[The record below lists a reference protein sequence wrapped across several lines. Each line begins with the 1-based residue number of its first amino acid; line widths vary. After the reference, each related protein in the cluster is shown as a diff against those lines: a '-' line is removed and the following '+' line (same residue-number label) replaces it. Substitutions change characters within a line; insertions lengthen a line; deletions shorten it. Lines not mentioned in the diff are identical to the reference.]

1 MLYLAV
7 GLTVVFFAPVV
18 FKIYLFF
25 DGDSGRAN
33 FCVYLFFVRIFGGYA
48 KLSGKYFLIH
58 VSEKRAKVFSKNDM
72 NMSGI
77 NLLKAFLPLEMY
89 LGLRV
94 PYDNLSAL
102 FVFHSACVLSAPV
115 VKTLK
120 PALKVT
126 TKTERGQSFSFAV
139 KLAAAVN
146 LFSVILKLSEGLWK
160 KAIK

>member
-18 FKIYLFF
+18 FKLYLFF

-48 KLSGKYFLIH
+48 KLSGRYVLLH
-58 VSEKRAKVFSKNDM
+58 VSDKRAKGYSKKDM

-77 NLLKAFLPLEMY
+77 NLLKAFLPLELY

-94 PYDNLSAL
+94 PYDNLSVL
-102 FVFHSACVLSAPV
+102 LLFHSACVLSAPV

-126 TKTERGQSFSFAV
+126 TKREIGQSFSFAV

-160 KAIK
+160 KATK

>member
-1 MLYLAV
+1 MKNNKSEKHLISLLLCVILLVFMLRM
-7 GLTVVFFAPVV
+7 T
-18 FKIYLFF
+18 
-25 DGDSGRAN
+25 N
-33 FCVYLFFVRIFGGYA
+33 FE
-48 KLSGKYFLIH
+48 SGKR
-58 VSEKRAKVFSKNDM
+58 VNANAAQSTSEIVIDEKTKR
-72 NMSGI
+72 
-77 NLLKAFLPLEMY
+77 
-89 LGLRV
+89 
-94 PYDNLSAL
+94 
-102 FVFHSACVLSAPV
+102 VLSAPV